1 VTKYHHPKPTKP
13 KYTASHKKHIRSAS
27 IRMQAAT
34 HAIATHEGDHMV
46 KRTIAEEVLYPP
58 HAARTESAAYVAV
71 HHDLVHVRKLPC
83 MVCGVSVDTIHDP
96 AHNPF
101 GATAL
106 ETHHHMVE
114 WALSNAIDVEKFNVR
129 IVRMLHARNHRD
141 PKYQDPSN
149 PANARRFTRQEMIDW
164 IDHDPDNLWVLCDVH
179 HRHRDVGI
187 HMVTGP
193 IWGAQDL
200 LLQQYQLGVQA
211 ARARGAKA
219 VDGEHPEE
227 LPHADDAPADD
238 AVGDTPQASAPHA
251 DAPIQPTELQAAE
264 VLFTSL
270 LKGLFTK

>member
-1 VTKYHHPKPTKP
+1 MTKYHHPKPTKP

-71 HHDLVHVRKLPC
+71 HHDLVHNRKLPC
-83 MVCGVSVDTIHDP
+83 MVCGVSVETLDDP
-96 AHNPF
+96 THNPF

-129 IVRMLHARNHRD
+129 IVRMLHARNVRD
-141 PKYQDPSN
+141 PKYQDPAN
-149 PANARRFTRQEMIDW
+149 PAHARRFTRQEMIDW

-200 LLQQYQLGVQA
+200 LLQQYQLGAKAGTAA
-211 ARARGAKA
+211 ARSKA
-219 VDGEHPEE
+219 AAGEHPDE
-227 LPHADDAPADD
+227 LPHADDPVEHGQTAEA
-238 AVGDTPQASAPHA
+238 AHA

-264 VLFTSL
+264 ALFVGL
-270 LKGLFTK
+270 LKGIFKP